1 MLLKVCIYLMLFKVT
16 LIFPQEVEGDRP
28 FNLVTHFYKP
38 IKALKCDQ
46 GSPQIYSNRWTMCKK
61 EKVQKY
67 HSEDVVIL
75 QKVSQVKSEGFIC
88 QKYES
93 TIDELCGMFS
103 YSKVVDLKILIWA
116 LNRGVV

>member
-1 MLLKVCIYLMLFKVT
+1 MKVCIYLMLFKVT

-46 GSPQIYSNRWTMCKK
+46 GSPQIYSNRWSMCKK

-67 HSEDVVIL
+67 LIKKNVDRKLGPLKYFNGHLTSKL
-75 QKVSQVKSEGFIC
+75 Q
-88 QKYES
+88 
-93 TIDELCGMFS
+93 
-103 YSKVVDLKILIWA
+103 
-116 LNRGVV
+116 